1 MEDKYV
7 VIGKWINES
16 GEPDWDIISS
26 EPMSFERAT
35 KIKISARETWRVN
48 QISKPIG
55 EQNLTNVE
63 LVITTDE
70 LQNLLNQDK

>member
-26 EPMSFERAT
+26 EPMSFERANE
-35 KIKISARETWRVN
+35 IKLRARETWISN
-48 QISKPIG
+48 QISKIVG

>member
-16 GEPDWDIISS
+16 GEPEWDIISS

-35 KIKISARETWRVN
+35 EIKLSARETWISN
-48 QISKPIG
+48 QISKIVG

>member
-7 VIGKWINES
+7 VIGKWFENGKPE
-16 GEPDWDIISS
+16 WDIIS
-26 EPMSFERAT
+26 EIPMSFERAT
-35 KIKISARETWRVN
+35 EVKLKARETWIVN
-48 QISKPIG
+48 QASKTIG
-55 EQNLTNVE
+55 KQNLTNVE

>member
-35 KIKISARETWRVN
+35 EIKISARETWISN
-48 QISKPIG
+48 QISKVIG

>member
-1 MEDKYV
+1 MENKYV

-26 EPMSFERAT
+26 EPMSFERANE
-35 KIKISARETWRVN
+35 IKLRARETWISN
-48 QISKPIG
+48 QISKIVG

-70 LQNLLNQDK
+70 LENLLNQDK

>member
-1 MEDKYV
+1 MENKYV

-26 EPMSFERAT
+26 EPMSFERANE
-35 KIKISARETWRVN
+35 IKLSARETWRAN

-55 EQNLTNVE
+55 DQNLTNVE

>member
-1 MEDKYV
+1 MGDKYV

-26 EPMSFERAT
+26 EPMSFERANE
-35 KIKISARETWRVN
+35 IKLRARETWISN
-48 QISKPIG
+48 QISKIVG